1 MATALTPQP
10 LAVATDAKTPTI
22 NTTEN
27 STPST
32 PTPGLGI
39 GSGSSSLSTS
49 SDVSISHLTFTTSPI
64 SSSAGPKPT
73 EPKLSSSFTGSGS
86 TSGSSK
92 ASSSTSKTVKEDPSP
107 DPNSRDLTI
116 AMRIRRAFQRFLVRC
131 PHTFIAMGLVYYPI
145 YYVLSQESLAYSA
158 TTFVGVGGTVYCLI
172 RAIFLELIPNWLLPR
187 TNETR
192 KWRHLMN
199 VSYTA
204 FITVMFTSAVWKLP
218 ELSAVQ
224 GLFFFT
230 LSFGVPYPWL
240 AKLYPD
246 DIDKQPSVLKQK
258 YDLA

>member
-1 MATALTPQP
+1 
-10 LAVATDAKTPTI
+10 
-22 NTTEN
+22 
-27 STPST
+27 
-32 PTPGLGI
+32 
-39 GSGSSSLSTS
+39 
-49 SDVSISHLTFTTSPI
+49 
-64 SSSAGPKPT
+64 
-73 EPKLSSSFTGSGS
+73 
-86 TSGSSK
+86 
-92 ASSSTSKTVKEDPSP
+92 
-107 DPNSRDLTI
+107 
-116 AMRIRRAFQRFLVRC
+116 
-131 PHTFIAMGLVYYPI
+131 MGLVYYSI
-145 YYVLSQESLAYSA
+145 YYVLGQESLAYSA
-158 TTFVGVGGTVYCLI
+158 TTFVGVGGTVYCLT

-218 ELSAVQ
+218 DLSAVQ

-246 DIDKQPSVLKQK
+246 NIDNQPSVLKQK